1 MELLFVALFGAV
13 IGLAARYL
21 LPGRSTQGSVLVPA
35 IGTVTAS
42 LVWVALTWLGWNWAG
57 GWIWWVSLGTA
68 AAASVVLNL
77 FISRRRIHADQRM
90 LQRLATTGS
99 PGTA

>member
-13 IGLAARYL
+13 IGLAARYF

-35 IGTVTAS
+35 IGTVAAS
-42 LVWVALTWLGWNWAG
+42 AVWVGLTWLGWDWAG
-57 GWIWWVSLGTA
+57 GWIWWVSLGAA

-77 FISRRRIHADQRM
+77 VISRRRIHADQRM
-90 LQRLATTGS
+90 LQSLAKTGS
-99 PGTA
+99 PDTA

>member
-1 MELLFVALFGAV
+1 MELLFVALFGAI
-13 IGLAARYL
+13 IGLGARYF

-68 AAASVVLNL
+68 CAASVVLNL

-90 LQRLATTGS
+90 LQRLAKTGS
-99 PGTA
+99 PDTA